1 MAVIKRGNTWWYE
14 FIFAGKRIRESAKTT
29 SKTVAKE
36 AEKNRRRALERSLAG
51 MPIESA
57 KDRIRTVIDVVRP
70 YVDRY
75 SINHRQK
82 SVACCHERLAH
93 IRRLLGNVLIPD
105 LTEDVV
111 LQYAKTRLAEGVS
124 GRTVN
129 MELQHL
135 SAAIGK
141 PWSILWPKV
150 RRLEERKDVGKALS
164 PEEEKRLLEALSV
177 GISPNKSKA
186 FGTIIRIA
194 LLTAMR
200 CGEITRLKWEQIDL
214 ANRVVTVGRAKTA
227 SGSGR
232 QIPMNR
238 DLFTVLS
245 MHAHWFTERFGEARP
260 ELYLFP
266 FGSPTPNDPTRPT
279 TTLKTAWTNVRKAAG
294 LNCRLHDLRHT
305 ALTKMAE
312 AGVPE
317 STMKALAGH
326 MSAAMIE
333 RYSHIRMAAKRR
345 AVEALSFHESGVDC
359 NPITTKSTT
368 VEQARAVQ

>member
-93 IRRLLGNVLIPD
+93 VRRLLGNVLIPD

-150 RRLEERKDVGKALS
+150 RKVRGTQGRRQSALTGRRKAPSGGSLS
-164 PEEEKRLLEALSV
+164 G
-177 GISPNKSKA
+177 GISKQVKGLWDDHP
-186 FGTIIRIA
+186 
-194 LLTAMR
+194 
-200 CGEITRLKWEQIDL
+200 
-214 ANRVVTVGRAKTA
+214 
-227 SGSGR
+227 
-232 QIPMNR
+232 
-238 DLFTVLS
+238 
-245 MHAHWFTERFGEARP
+245 H
-260 ELYLFP
+260 
-266 FGSPTPNDPTRPT
+266 SPTNGH
-279 TTLKTAWTNVRKAAG
+279 A
-294 LNCRLHDLRHT
+294 LR
-305 ALTKMAE
+305 
-312 AGVPE
+312 
-317 STMKALAGH
+317 
-326 MSAAMIE
+326 
-333 RYSHIRMAAKRR
+333 
-345 AVEALSFHESGVDC
+345 
-359 NPITTKSTT
+359 
-368 VEQARAVQ
+368 